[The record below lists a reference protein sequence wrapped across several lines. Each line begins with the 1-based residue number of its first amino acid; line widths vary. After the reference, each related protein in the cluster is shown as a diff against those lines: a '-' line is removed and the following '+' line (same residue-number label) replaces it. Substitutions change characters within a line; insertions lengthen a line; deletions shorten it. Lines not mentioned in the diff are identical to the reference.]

1 MRCLV
6 LKEKHGNAGW
16 KTFIALELATEL
28 SSEVLNSRLREPS
41 SYRLGFVL
49 RSKRI
54 PRRARAGPMVRRLRC
69 GDQDGPDHSS
79 ARLPPPV
86 CVSRERKRV
95 FSKWRD
101 VRTRDGARRRDC
113 DRSCG
118 GARSFT
124 CALVVLPVE
133 ETLQAKFL
141 ARMGLHRW
149 AVCDIKRH
157 L

>member
-79 ARLPPPV
+79 ARLPPLAVGGLGLKEKPRSV
-86 CVSRERKRV
+86 KCLSSQTRKN
-95 FSKWRD
+95 
-101 VRTRDGARRRDC
+101 C
-113 DRSCG
+113 N
-118 GARSFT
+118 
-124 CALVVLPVE
+124 LPRAAC
-133 ETLQAKFL
+133 L
-141 ARMGLHRW
+141 
-149 AVCDIKRH
+149 
-157 L
+157 